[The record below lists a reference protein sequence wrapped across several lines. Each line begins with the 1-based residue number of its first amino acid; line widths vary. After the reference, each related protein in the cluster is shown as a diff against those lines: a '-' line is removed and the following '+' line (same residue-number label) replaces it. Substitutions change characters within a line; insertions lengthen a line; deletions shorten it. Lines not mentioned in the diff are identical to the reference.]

1 MQYAPKIL
9 AGITRILAENALI
22 SAKILLK
29 GVESDERRRVNDI
42 GLRVV
47 FLFQRQMNR
56 FHGR

>member
-47 FLFQRQMNR
+47 FLFQRQMN
-56 FHGR
+56 